1 MVEFF
6 RKVQMRLDIRQ
17 ICGKNTVTRDDGKVI
32 FKLLI
37 ENWEEN
43 PKIEIDLDNLLVASV
58 SFIDEAFGKLALQFC
73 KEDMQNKL
81 VFENMV
87 TYDRKLL
94 NDILMSRFR
103 QQAIACG
110 EKFPKRKRKS
120 NGSAA
125 AACQL

>member
-1 MVEFF
+1 
-6 RKVQMRLDIRQ
+6 MRLDIRQ